1 MANASEIVTHA
12 FPTLLYLIQPAT
24 KQKKKK
30 ERKSWFP
37 LTLNKAAIWMVMFAP
52 WPLV

>member
-24 KQKKKK
+24 KKKKK
-30 ERKSWFP
+30 RK
-37 LTLNKAAIWMVMFAP
+37 KE
-52 WPLV
+52 LVPTDSQ